1 MCLAAGEAA
10 STTSSIAAALGKEL
24 ASVGI
29 NWDFAPAHDSLNDLT
44 EPLEAS
50 RRFGD
55 GHETVSD
62 HTVAF
67 VRGLQASGIPS
78 CATETLAAAIQELYR
93 SLSEERSEEEAL
105 ESLEQVDFGSPSSQ
119 LKWHS
124 FDSVQLSSSIHEY
137 DDPARVSHA
146 VALAIKAIVR
156 RRLEFEGPVVSNCS
170 DISSETNV
178 CIKHAPLRALLSGSD
193 MVQLANDH
201 TTQIASIHAI
211 YSAIESGRLTA
222 TEISAAADRVTSLK
236 SRYLSWQSA
245 INPPLNLSSLLPS
258 HAVVARNAYRASTTV
273 LSSGPSP
280 LVDLPEASMLLLL
293 TPTVPSKPRQPDSPT
308 FDPFEPLGKAIS
320 RSHSRTRH
328 VPYTLSAGLTSTH
341 LVFLRRAAAVV
352 LVLCK
357 TSSALTEAQ
366 GEVVNAIQ
374 QILRRRD
381 AEPGAEPIRK
391 VVLGAGDPR
400 DLQDEM
406 EGWWGVCCYEH
417 TRGALEAVTEV
428 VVGDREATGTLPV
441 KLGK

>member
-1 MCLAAGEAA
+1 MCLAASHAA
-10 STTSSIAAALGKEL
+10 SITSSIATAIGKEL

-29 NWDFAPAHDSLNDLT
+29 NWDFAPAHDCLNDLT

-55 GHETVSD
+55 RYENVSD
-62 HTVAF
+62 HTLAF
-67 VRGLQASGIPS
+67 VRGLQASGVPS
-78 CATETLAAAIQELYR
+78 CATETLAIAIQELYR
-93 SLSEERSEEEAL
+93 SLGEETSEEEAL
-105 ESLEQVDFGSPSSQ
+105 ESLEQGELGRPSSQ
-119 LKWHS
+119 LKWLS
-124 FDSVQLSSSIHEY
+124 FDSVQLPSSIHEY
-137 DDPARVSHA
+137 DDPARA
-146 VALAIKAIVR
+146 GRAIALAIKAIIR
-156 RRLEFEGPVVSNCS
+156 KRLEFEGPVVSNCS

-211 YSAIESGRLTA
+211 YSAIASGRLTA
-222 TEISAAADRVTSLK
+222 TAISAAANRVSSLK
-236 SRYLSWQSA
+236 GRYLSWQPA
-245 INPPLNLSSLLPS
+245 INPPMELSSLLPS
-258 HAVVARNAYRASTTV
+258 HAVLAQNTYRASTTV

-280 LVDLPEASMLLLL
+280 LVNLSEASILLLL
-293 TPTVPSKPRQPDSPT
+293 TPTVPSTPRQPDSPT
-308 FDPFEPLGKAIS
+308 FDPFEPLGKAVS

-366 GEVVNAIQ
+366 GEVINAIQ
-374 QILRRRD
+374 QILRRRG

-391 VVLGAGDPR
+391 VVVGAGDPR
-400 DLQDEM
+400 DLQDKM

-417 TRGALEAVTEV
+417 TRGALEAVAEV
-428 VVGDREATGTLPV
+428 VVGDREANGTSPV
-441 KLGK
+441 KLGT